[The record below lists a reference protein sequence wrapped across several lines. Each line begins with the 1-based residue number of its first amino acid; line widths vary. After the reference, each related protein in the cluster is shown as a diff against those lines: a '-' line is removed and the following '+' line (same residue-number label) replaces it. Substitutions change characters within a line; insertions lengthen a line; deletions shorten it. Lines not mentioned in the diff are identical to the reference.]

1 MKRGVVIAAAALATA
16 ATVAGCGTE
25 GDELAEQAQPVFTPV
40 TQAASAEAE
49 ASATEPS
56 ATESSAT
63 QAKKPATKAEETT
76 SVKESSTS
84 ASPILSSSTAPNT
97 GLNTGRYID
106 AAGRGEWVEEVST
119 PACDGRNIL
128 ILDSIIDYGDRG
140 DTINRIADLVM
151 FADPSGKP
159 RRFMAPGHC
168 PSLRAQ
174 LDGNDIYPVYLDFGS
189 DVDGMCAAKAAQGGN
204 GRVLSNRN
212 EYVDPC

>member
-1 MKRGVVIAAAALATA
+1 MKRGVFVAAAALVA

-25 GDELAEQAQPVFTPV
+25 GDELAEQAEPVFTSV
-40 TQAASAEAE
+40 TQAASSEAE
-49 ASATEPS
+49 ASGA
-56 ATESSAT
+56 AT
-63 QAKKPATKAEETT
+63 QGKKTATKAEETT
-76 SVKESSTS
+76 SAKEPSTS
-84 ASPILSSSTAPNT
+84 AGPGPSSSTAPNT

-128 ILDSIIDYGDRG
+128 ILDSIIDYGDRD

-168 PSLRAQ
+168 PSLRGQ
-174 LDGNDIYPVYLDFGS
+174 VDGNDIYPVYLDFGS
-189 DVDGMCAAKAAQGGN
+189 DVDGMCAAKASQGGN

>member
-25 GDELAEQAQPVFTPV
+25 GDELAEQTQPVFTSV

-49 ASATEPS
+49 TSSASA

-76 SVKESSTS
+76 SAKESSTS
-84 ASPILSSSTAPNT
+84 ASPSPSSSTAPNT

-168 PSLRAQ
+168 PSLRGQ
-174 LDGNDIYPVYLDFGS
+174 VDGNDIYPVYLDFGS
-189 DVDGMCAAKAAQGGN
+189 DVDGMCAAKASQGGN

>member
-25 GDELAEQAQPVFTPV
+25 GDELAEQAQPVFTSV
-40 TQAASAEAE
+40 TQAASA
-49 ASATEPS
+49 SA

-76 SVKESSTS
+76 SAKESSTS
-84 ASPILSSSTAPNT
+84 ASPSSSTAPNT

-140 DTINRIADLVM
+140 DTIGRIADVVM
-151 FADPSGKP
+151 VADPTGKT
-159 RRFMAPGHC
+159 RHFMAPGHC

-189 DVDGMCAAKAAQGGN
+189 DVDGMCAAKASQGGN

>member
-25 GDELAEQAQPVFTPV
+25 GDELAEQAQPVFTSV
-40 TQAASAEAE
+40 TSAASSEAE
-49 ASATEPS
+49 

-76 SVKESSTS
+76 SAKALSTS
-84 ASPILSSSTAPNT
+84 ASPSPSSSTAPNT

-168 PSLRAQ
+168 PSLRGQ
-174 LDGNDIYPVYLDFGS
+174 VDGNDIYPVYLDFGS
-189 DVDGMCAAKAAQGGN
+189 DVDGMCAAKASQGGN

>member
-1 MKRGVVIAAAALATA
+1 MKRGASVVAAVLAAAA
-16 ATVAGCGTE
+16 VAGCGAE
-25 GDELAEQAQPVFTPV
+25 GDGQEELAEPVFTSV
-40 TQAASAEAE
+40 TQSASAEAE
-49 ASATEPS
+49 EATP
-56 ATESSAT
+56 
-63 QAKKPATKAEETT
+63 AKKT
-76 SVKESSTS
+76 SAKESSTS
-84 ASPILSSSTAPNT
+84 ASPSPSSSTAPNT

-106 AAGRGEWVEEVST
+106 AAGRGEWVKEVST

-128 ILDSIIDYGDRG
+128 ILDSIIDYGDRE
-140 DTINRIADLVM
+140 DTIGRIADVVM
-151 FADPSGKP
+151 VADPTGKT
-159 RRFMAPGHC
+159 RHFMTPGHC